1 MKISNEDIIQTIEL
15 IKLIYPNS
23 YNTKTAE
30 DYKSLVR
37 TFYEIFRNFPK
48 EIFIEAVRRSMTNS
62 EYAPKPATIMSEIRK
77 MSIAMQKSDTDLW
90 AELVSVLPQVY
101 SYYGRFSYTIIEENG
116 KTQGQNA
123 EQEIINIYNNLDVLI
138 QEYCSNINEL
148 ITISRMSQEQLAFEK
163 GRFLKTM
170 PSIRER
176 QYQKTGLYNS
186 IGISTIREKSLNK
199 PNNK

>member
-123 EQEIINIYNNLDVLI
+123 EQEIINIYNNLDILI

-176 QYQKTGLYNS
+176 QYQKTGLHNS
-186 IGISTIREKSLNK
+186 IGISTIIEKSLNK

>member
-62 EYAPKPATIMSEIRK
+62 EYAPKPATIMAEIRK

-138 QEYCSNINEL
+138 QEYCSNINEI
-148 ITISRMSQEQLAFEK
+148 ITISRMSQERLAFEK

-186 IGISTIREKSLNK
+186 IGISTIGEKSLNK